1 MTFRRV
7 LSFLSLIACM
17 TLLPLPAQDQ
27 LRVWDEK
34 IALFEAEPNP
44 DSLAFYYQKKVA
56 YYRQADSLAAWTDT
70 YFNWQYSLNDAHLR
84 AIAVLDTAM
93 QQVWRAPRTEDEA
106 MATAYLQAA
115 RCHHLF
121 ELGKILPA
129 VKAGEAAIALYEG
142 FSLYDPEALDY
153 FYLPMV
159 SHYTRLGDN
168 EKARILCE
176 KVIQNHPE
184 GPQDGA
190 LAGLYNN
197 LGLAYWN
204 GGDRENAI
212 AAYRKG
218 LACRDITA
226 LKKGLLQQSLA
237 QSYLETGRIDLAKA
251 AATAAITTLE
261 PLKNKPS
268 DQKEAL
274 DYLSGA
280 WLVQAKLNIRQGQ
293 LAQAG
298 KALQR
303 ALSDGILAHDSPN
316 HRDLIKIRIAIGN
329 LLLQTGES
337 SKAAETFHAA
347 LCSLIP
353 GLSVEGIHSLP
364 NPAQLYEENT
374 IYEALEG
381 KADALQAIY
390 QQTQHLQALKTAL
403 DCHQLAGRTESL
415 LRHTLQYESS
425 KISLLSQSRLRIEK
439 AIGIARN
446 LWVATG
452 DTTYLYTAWANA
464 EQAKSALLLEAV
476 QRNRFDALIAAGDTL
491 LSKARALRQ
500 GIAAFE
506 RFMLEEPASPSRP
519 EWNIQRD
526 ELLQQLTILETQ
538 LQQRYPDRAR
548 LRRQAESISG
558 ASIRALRD
566 TLPNHTIIEYFVGD
580 KQLEVFGQS
589 PNGAV
594 SWQSIPVPDSL
605 AGKVQQFLA
614 LLQSRAALEEA
625 GAFRELAYSI
635 YCDGLLPLLGAL
647 NASSEN
653 LLIVPDA
660 WLAFLPFEAL
670 FYEPSPQSS
679 WDRAPFLL
687 RRFGV
692 QYAFSLAVLESQRR
706 LPSKAGQQLL
716 QLAPRFTTSQRGLPP
731 LLQSAHEAPVAE
743 TCKSRLFT
751 DEKANFETLK
761 REGPAYRVVHLST
774 HAGVDTGGLLP
785 RVELFDRSA
794 LLPDIYALELQAD
807 LVVLSACQ
815 TGLGQFRKG
824 EGVMSLSRAFTYA
837 GAKGLISSL
846 WTINE
851 AATTKVLQRL
861 YEQLRAGDSKPAA
874 LRQAKLGYLDDPAIP
889 AFQKSPYY
897 WAGLVYFGEEGG
909 VKLAA
914 CHCFKALLG
923 VILLGGLCLLFIKKQ
938 HLFQKVKRPS

>member
-1 MTFRRV
+1 MTYR
-7 LSFLSLIACM
+7 FLLLIACM

-27 LRVWDEK
+27 LGAWEEK
-34 IALFEAEPNP
+34 IAQFEANFNP
-44 DSLAFYYQKKVA
+44 DSLAFYFQKQA
-56 YYRQADSLAAWTDT
+56 DYYRQADSLAAWTDT
-70 YFNWQYSLNDAHLR
+70 YFNWQYTLDDAPAQAL
-84 AIAVLDTAM
+84 AILDAAV
-93 QQVWRAPRTEDEA
+93 QQAWRAPRNEDEA
-106 MATAYLQAA
+106 MAMAYLQAA
-115 RCHHLF
+115 RCRHLY

-142 FSLYDPEALDY
+142 TALYDPDALDY

-176 KVIQNHPE
+176 KVIRNHPE
-184 GPQDGA
+184 GPKDGA

-204 GGDRENAI
+204 DGDRENAI

-218 LACRDITA
+218 LACRDISP

-237 QSYLETGRIDLAKA
+237 QSYLETGRVDLAKVA
-251 AATAAITTLE
+251 SDAAIASLE
-261 PLKNKPS
+261 PLKNAQF
-268 DQKEAL
+268 DQKEVL

-280 WLVQAKLNIRQGQ
+280 WLVQAKLKIQQGHW
-293 LAQAG
+293 AAAR
-298 KALQR
+298 KHLQR
-303 ALSDGILAHDSPN
+303 ALSEGMTAHDSPN
-316 HRDLIKIRIAIGN
+316 HRDLVKIQIEFGKLYLR
-329 LLLQTGES
+329 TGEP
-337 SKAAETFHAA
+337 SKAAETFHTA

-353 GLSVEGIHSLP
+353 GLPVEDIHALP
-364 NPAQLYEENT
+364 APAQLYEENT

-381 KADALQAIY
+381 KADALQAVYRKTPRIKD
-390 QQTQHLQALKTAL
+390 LQTAL
-403 DCHQLAGRTESL
+403 DCHQLAGRAEFL
-415 LRHTLQYESS
+415 LRRTFQYESS

-439 AIGIARN
+439 AIGVARD
-446 LWVATG
+446 LWEATG
-452 DTTYLYTAWANA
+452 DTSCLYTAWANA

-476 QRNRFDALIAAGDTL
+476 QRNRFDALIATGDTL
-491 LSKARALRQ
+491 LSKARDLRQ

-519 EWNIQRD
+519 EWVLQRD
-526 ELLQQLTILETQ
+526 ELLQQLTVLETQ
-538 LQQRYPDRAR
+538 LQQRYPDRTR
-548 LRRQAESISG
+548 LRQQAESISG

-566 TLPNHTIIEYFVGD
+566 TLPNHTIIEYFVGE

-589 PNGAV
+589 PDGAV
-594 SWQSIPVPDSL
+594 SWQRIALPDSL
-605 AGKVQQFLA
+605 AAKVQQFLA
-614 LLQSRAALEEA
+614 LLQSRAALEQA
-625 GAFRELAYSI
+625 GAFRELAYAI
-635 YCDGLLPLLGAL
+635 YRDGLLPQLDAL
-647 NASSEN
+647 HPKSEN
-653 LLIVPDA
+653 LLIIPDA

-670 FYEPSPQSS
+670 FYEPSPQAS
-679 WDRAPFLL
+679 WERAPFLL
-687 RRFGV
+687 RRFGI

-706 LPSKAGQQLL
+706 LPSKAGQHLL
-716 QLAPRFTTSQRGLPP
+716 QLAPRFSASQRDLPP
-731 LLQSAHEAPVAE
+731 LLQSAGEAPVAE
-743 TCKSRLFT
+743 TCKSRLYV

-761 REGPAYRVVHLST
+761 REGAAYRIVHLST

-846 WTINE
+846 WAINE
-851 AATTKVLQRL
+851 AATANLLQRL
-861 YEQLRAGDSKPAA
+861 YKQLQQGDSKASA
-874 LRQAKLGYLDDPAIP
+874 LRQSKLGYLDDPDIP

-909 VKLAA
+909 ITFNS
-914 CHCFKALLG
+914 CRGFRLLIWP
-923 VILLGGLCLLFIKKQ
+923 ILLLLLAIAWTKRKT
-938 HLFQKVKRPS
+938 LFG